1 MFLFL
6 VQRKWMCLLH
16 FLIDS
21 LWLAPSR
28 KQRLI
33 SSSGS
38 QFLHQGLGAQMSP
51 VVGTHIEV
59 PALCLGL
66 KTDLVQ
72 QETGAEFAEVG
83 KRPTTHLLMSRSKA
97 SHFIVSGE
105 RKWKNKGK
113 ANRRMKGKGK
123 SLSYGVSV
131 VSNEEQLNCV
141 LYDLC
146 IRSLPL
152 KLSRN

>member
-1 MFLFL
+1 
-6 VQRKWMCLLH
+6 
-16 FLIDS
+16 
-21 LWLAPSR
+21 
-28 KQRLI
+28 
-33 SSSGS
+33 
-38 QFLHQGLGAQMSP
+38 MSP

-66 KTDLVQ
+66 RTDLVQ
-72 QETGAEFAEVG
+72 QETVAEFAEVG

-113 ANRRMKGKGK
+113 ANRRMKEKGK
-123 SLSYGVSV
+123 SLSYGVSI
-131 VSNEEQLNCV
+131 VSNEERLNCV

-146 IRSLPL
+146 VRILPL
-152 KLSRN
+152 KLSRNEVYDL